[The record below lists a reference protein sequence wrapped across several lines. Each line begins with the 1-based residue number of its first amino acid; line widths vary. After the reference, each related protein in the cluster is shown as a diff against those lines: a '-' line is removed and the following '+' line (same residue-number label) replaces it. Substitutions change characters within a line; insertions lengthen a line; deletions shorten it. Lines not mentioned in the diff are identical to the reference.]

1 MTTKAQRKAIIDGKV
16 NHEKTRILE
25 IMRKSDLY
33 TITLDPLIESY
44 LDIFEVYQYKY
55 MLWKEKGFPETQKTT
70 NKAGATNNSKHPLA
84 QQVEVWADKKMK
96 ALDLLGLTN
105 KSKTG
110 RQITGGSTARADE
123 EMKRPE
129 EKPVDELAEHRKK
142 WRKKAG
148 NET

>member
-1 MTTKAQRKAIIDGKV
+1 
-16 NHEKTRILE
+16 
-25 IMRKSDLY
+25 
-33 TITLDPLIESY
+33 
-44 LDIFEVYQYKY
+44 
-55 MLWKEKGFPETQKTT
+55 
-70 NKAGATNNSKHPLA
+70 
-84 QQVEVWADKKMK
+84 MK

>member
-1 MTTKAQRKAIIDGKV
+1 MTTKAQRKAIIDEKV

-25 IMRKSDLY
+25 IMRKSDL
-33 TITLDPLIESY
+33 
-44 LDIFEVYQYKY
+44 YQYKY